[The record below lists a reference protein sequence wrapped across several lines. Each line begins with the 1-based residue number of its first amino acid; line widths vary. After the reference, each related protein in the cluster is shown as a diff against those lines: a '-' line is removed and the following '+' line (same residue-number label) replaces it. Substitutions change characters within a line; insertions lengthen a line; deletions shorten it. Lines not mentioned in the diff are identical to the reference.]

1 MHLLDVVQHVRRCK
15 EAMKDDGEVVFVGR
29 YATEADCT
37 LGEIV
42 SDILRCVINIT
53 DFLFLVAAQNREG
66 HTT

>member
-1 MHLLDVVQHVRRCK
+1 MHLLDVVQHVRRCR

-42 SDILRCVINIT
+42 ND
-53 DFLFLVAAQNREG
+53 
-66 HTT
+66 